1 MQSTRNVIS
10 RGTRLWR
17 GVTGIWMGLILI
29 GSFIPAGGGG
39 PNWAGWHVVGYAI
52 LSALLARWLAAW
64 PAGLLAW
71 GYGAVVEAVQWVLPT
86 RNAEVGDLVANAAG
100 VAVGLIATWA
110 WPRLRRRYISS
121 RTTS

>member
-10 RGTRLWR
+10 RGIRLWR

-39 PNWAGWHVVGYAI
+39 PNGAGWHVVGYAI
-52 LSALLARWLAAW
+52 LSALLARWLAPW

-71 GYGAVVEAVQWVLPT
+71 GYGAAVEAVQWVLPT
-86 RNAEVGDLVANAAG
+86 RNAEVGDLAANAAG

-110 WPRLRRRYISS
+110 WPRLWRR
-121 RTTS
+121 

>member
-1 MQSTRNVIS
+1 MIS

-39 PNWAGWHVVGYAI
+39 PNGAGWHVVGYAI
-52 LSALLARWLAAW
+52 LSALLARWLAPW

-71 GYGAVVEAVQWVLPT
+71 GYGAAVEAVQWVLPT
-86 RNAEVGDLVANAAG
+86 RNAEVGDLAANAAG

-110 WPRLRRRYISS
+110 WPRLWRR
-121 RTTS
+121 